1 MLNEL
6 FGLAGKTCLVTGA
19 GRGIGRA
26 VAIGLAGAGADVA
39 LSARTEAELISAA
52 DEIRALGRRA
62 LVLPADMS
70 KIETLPALIET
81 IVHEW
86 GRIDVLVN
94 NAGLSIRA
102 PITEASAEDFDYMVA
117 VNLKSVMVLSQA
129 AIPHMIRQGAG
140 KIINVTSLTS
150 VIADPNSGV
159 YGMTKGGLTQLSRG
173 FAVELARNGVNI
185 QVNCVGPGA
194 HATTQWKAIM
204 EIEPGVEKLLA
215 AKIPAGRVAEPEE
228 IIGAFI
234 FLASNASNYM
244 TGQTM
249 YMDGGWLAS

>member
-1 MLNEL
+1 
-6 FGLAGKTCLVTGA
+6 
-19 GRGIGRA
+19 
-26 VAIGLAGAGADVA
+26 
-39 LSARTEAELISAA
+39 
-52 DEIRALGRRA
+52 
-62 LVLPADMS
+62 
-70 KIETLPALIET
+70 
-81 IVHEW
+81 
-86 GRIDVLVN
+86 
-94 NAGLSIRA
+94 
-102 PITEASAEDFDYMVA
+102 
-117 VNLKSVMVLSQA
+117 VLSQA
-129 AIPHMIRQGAG
+129 AIPHMTRQGAG

-150 VIADPNSGV
+150 VIADPNSAI

-204 EIEPGVEKLLA
+204 EIEPGVEKLLV

-228 IIGAFI
+228 IVGAFI